1 MECGWLAAVLAF
13 ATQASPEQTRSY
25 ANKKLRQ
32 GAALHRL
39 CLIAVNSQS
48 MNAVEI
54 EEAVS
59 RLAEAPF
66 DPAEFPFAFLEAFGN
81 KPTTIKR
88 LKTNSSNQSDL
99 PGGVLQ
105 RNHIHLKVCS
115 EGEVSATL
123 SALRESPATKR
134 YKAKFILATDGQSF
148 EAENLAD
155 GETVACEYPDF
166 PNHFGFF
173 LPLAGIT
180 TVKQIREN
188 AFDIKATGRLNRLYI
203 ELLKDNP
210 DWDKAERREELNHFM
225 ARLIFC
231 FFAEDTN
238 IFNGDTLF
246 TRTIEQMSDASN
258 THEVLSE
265 LFRAMQTPLNE
276 RKVARIR
283 SWADGFPYVNGG
295 LFSGSVETPRFSKI
309 ARSYLL
315 HVGKLDWTKINPDIF
330 GSMIQAVADDEERG
344 ALGMHYTS
352 VPNIL
357 KVLNPLFLDDLR
369 AQLAAAGDNA
379 RKLLNL
385 RERIKRIRVF
395 DPACGSGNFLVI
407 AYKEMRAIEAEIN
420 RRRGEV
426 DRRSDIPLTNFRGI
440 ELRHFSAE
448 IARLALIIA
457 EYQCDV
463 LYRGPKLALL
473 EFLPLKNDNW
483 ITCGN
488 ALRLDWLSI
497 CPPTGT
503 GVKLV
508 ADDLFST
515 PLEQAEIDFENEGG
529 ETFICGNPPYLGF
542 TWQSKEQKADI
553 RDIVSNRTHAPG
565 FLDYVSGWF
574 IKAADWL
581 RHSQGRAAFVSTNSI
596 CQGQMVPLL
605 WPIIWEAG
613 CEIAFAYTSF
623 KWSNLASNNAG
634 VTVAIVC
641 VAHKSNDQKALFEVD
656 EREELSVRLGE
667 AITPYLTL
675 GKFVIVKKIAN
686 PISEQAVMEF
696 GNKPSDGGNLLVERE
711 AVNDLGL
718 SAELK
723 KRFLKTIVG
732 SQDFINGK
740 SRYCLW
746 IEDPDLEEALSI
758 EAIARRVGL
767 VRQVRLASPDKG
779 ANALAKRAHQLKLM
793 RIGHRHSIVV
803 PSVSSE
809 RRNYLPA
816 GLVDKNTTITNL
828 AFALYDAP
836 LWNMALIA
844 SRLHLVWIATVCGK
858 LKTDFRYSNTL
869 GWNTFPVPTLTE
881 QNKADL
887 TRCAE
892 DILLAREHYFPA
904 TIAEMYDPD
913 RMDAEFPLVREAHER
928 NDETLE
934 RIYIGRRFKNDTE
947 RLEKLF
953 DLYTKMTSRPAAPP
967 RKGKR

>member
-1 MECGWLAAVLAF
+1 
-13 ATQASPEQTRSY
+13 
-25 ANKKLRQ
+25 
-32 GAALHRL
+32 
-39 CLIAVNSQS
+39 

-66 DPAEFPFAFLEAFGN
+66 DPEAFPFDFLEAFGN
-81 KPTTIKR
+81 KQTT
-88 LKTNSSNQSDL
+88 LKKLKSNSSNQSDL
-99 PGGVLQ
+99 AGGVLQ

-115 EGEVSATL
+115 AGAVTATL
-123 SALRESPATKR
+123 TALRDSPATTR

-155 GETVACEYPDF
+155 GETIACEYPDF
-166 PNHFGFF
+166 SDHFGFF
-173 LPLAGIT
+173 LALAGIT

-188 AFDIKATGRLNRLYI
+188 AFDIKATSRLNRLYI

-210 DWDKAERREELNHFM
+210 DWDQKERREDLNHFV

-238 IFNGDTLF
+238 IFASPGIF
-246 TRTIEQMSDASN
+246 TSTIAQMSDALN

-265 LFRAMQTPLNE
+265 LFRSMCTLPQDRESA
-276 RKVARIR
+276 KIR
-283 SWADGFPYVNGG
+283 SWANVFPYVNGG
-295 LFSGSVETPRFSKI
+295 LFSASGDGRVEVPRFSKI
-309 ARSYLL
+309 SRSYLL
-315 HVGKLDWTKINPDIF
+315 HVGNLDWTKINPDIF

-369 AQLAAAGDNA
+369 GQLEAAWDNG

-385 RERIKRIRVF
+385 RQRMARIRVF

-407 AYKEMRAIEAEIN
+407 AYKELRGIEAEIN
-420 RRRGEV
+420 RRRGEGNL
-426 DRRSDIPLTNFRGI
+426 RTAIPLTNFRGI

-448 IARLALIIA
+448 IARLALVIA
-457 EYQCDV
+457 EYQCNV
-463 LYRGPKLALL
+463 LYLGQQEARML
-473 EFLPLKNDNW
+473 FLPLKDDNW

-488 ALRLDWLSI
+488 ALRLDWLSL

-503 GVKLV
+503 RVKV
-508 ADDLFST
+508 RGEDLFS
-515 PLEQAEIDFENEGG
+515 LLYDEAEIDFENESG
-529 ETFICGNPPYLGF
+529 ETYICGNPPYLGS

-553 RDIVSNRTHAPG
+553 RDVANKRTHSPG

-581 RHSQGRAAFVSTNSI
+581 QHSHGRAAFVSTNSI

-605 WPIIWEAG
+605 WPIIWNAD
-613 CEIAFAYTSF
+613 CEILFAHTSF
-623 KWSNLASNNAG
+623 KWSNLASHNAG
-634 VTVAIVC
+634 VTVVIVGL
-641 VAHKSNDQKALFEVD
+641 ARKSNDQKALFEID
-656 EREELSVRLGE
+656 ECGEISVRLGL
-667 AITPYLTL
+667 AINPYLTL
-675 GKFVIVKKIAN
+675 GKFVVVEKT
-686 PISEQAVMEF
+686 PEPSSECAIMEF
-696 GNKPSDGGNLLVERE
+696 GNKPSDGGNLLVAPRE
-711 AVNDLGL
+711 LSELGL
-718 SAELK
+718 TDEQK
-723 KRFLKTIVG
+723 RRFLRTIVG
-732 SQDFINGK
+732 SKEFINGMP
-740 SRYCLW
+740 RYCIW
-746 IEDPDLEEALSI
+746 IENSHLEEALSI
-758 EAIARRVGL
+758 STIARRVEL
-767 VRQVRLASPDKG
+767 VKQTRLASPDKG

-793 RIGHRHSIVV
+793 RIGKRHSIVV
-803 PSVSSE
+803 PRTSSE
-809 RRNYLPA
+809 NRPFLPN
-816 GLVDKNTTITNL
+816 GLIDNHSTVTSE

-869 GWNTFPVPTLTE
+869 GWNTFPVPTLTD

-887 TRCAE
+887 TKCAE
-892 DILLAREHYFPA
+892 DILLAREAHFPA
-904 TIAEMYDPD
+904 TIADLYNPETMPENL
-913 RMDAEFPLVREAHER
+913 RQAHDR

-953 DLYTKMTSRPAAPP
+953 ELYTKMTSQPKPVSSKKPNSRQT
-967 RKGKR
+967 KGAKS